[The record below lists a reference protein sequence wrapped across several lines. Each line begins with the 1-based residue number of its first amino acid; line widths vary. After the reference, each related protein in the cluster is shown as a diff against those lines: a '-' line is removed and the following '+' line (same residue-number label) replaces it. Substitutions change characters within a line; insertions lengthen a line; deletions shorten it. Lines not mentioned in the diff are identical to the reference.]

1 MARNV
6 ARKAR
11 QPGMAARFARLHARL
26 LTSIVIGSCVAATTL
41 SYTDWRMPTKL
52 LTGWNAGVAL
62 YLVLVYWLILH
73 DTVKEIRARA
83 AIQDEGAFALLIL
96 TGAASIASLVAIVA
110 ELGNAQAGSGWH
122 DLTVGMGTIVLSWL
136 FMHTIFA
143 THYAHEYY
151 GERSDDQIG
160 GLKFP
165 GTQSPDYWDFLYFS
179 LVVAMTC
186 QVSDVAVTSKVI
198 RRVVTVQGV
207 LSFFFN
213 LAILALTINMI
224 SNLIKPG

>member
-1 MARNV
+1 MMARKPRQPRMV
-6 ARKAR
+6 AR
-11 QPGMAARFARLHARL
+11 FVHLHPRL
-26 LTSIVIGSCVAATTL
+26 LISTCVGLGVVAALTQ
-41 SYTDWRMPTKL
+41 TDWRTPTKL
-52 LTGWNAGVAL
+52 LTGWNAGVTL
-62 YLVLVYWLILH
+62 YLILVYWLIAH

-151 GERSDDQIG
+151 GERSDDQVG

-165 GTQSPDYWDFLYFS
+165 GTQAPDYWDFLYFS
-179 LVVAMTC
+179 FTIAVASQT
-186 QVSDVAVTSKVI
+186 SDVVLRSREV
-198 RRVVTVQGV
+198 RRAALAQSV
-207 LSFFFN
+207 LSFYFN
-213 LAILALTINMI
+213 LAVLGLCINMAAGLLG
-224 SNLIKPG
+224 S